1 MYLITGDAQRPIGCG
16 GIDDDFGTVS
26 DPKWPFRNMN
36 SPIWASKAMDCG
48 LNDYAPEGKPVY
60 EIVEGLA
67 SDNEHFAAIFLEG
80 KDTKYIE
87 IVFDGTFS

>member
-1 MYLITGDAQRPIGCG
+1 MITGDAQRPIGCG

-80 KDTKYIE
+80 KDTRYGNCFWWYI
-87 IVFDGTFS
+87 